1 MFMNKTYRLWLV
13 WIIFATVVVTFGFL
27 RGWTTFHKI
36 LLVAVVVLGLLQWAG
51 PLLRGRMLRR
61 LKSMSPAEREKFL
74 ARFDQKTQG
83 LLRKQLES
91 YDG

>member
-1 MFMNKTYRLWLV
+1 MNKTYKLWLV
-13 WIIFATVVVTFGFL
+13 WIFFAAVVVTFGFL

-36 LLVAVVVLGLLQWAG
+36 MLAAVAVLGLLQLAG

-61 LKSMSPAEREKFL
+61 LKGMSPAEREKFL
-74 ARFDQKTQG
+74 ARFDQKTRE

-91 YDG
+91 